1 MIVFCNIQ
9 KVPKMPKMPKAPK
22 ILEGFQS
29 VFNLGIFAH
38 LSSLQAF
45 VAYEHLDH
53 FSELKL
59 LE

>member
-1 MIVFCNIQ
+1 
-9 KVPKMPKMPKAPK
+9 MPKAPK